1 MAHRLWPL
9 PTVELAI
16 EAQLGGNGWI
26 AAQLHFV
33 WTVLLSGGLRRAAAP
48 SRFLNFVSDLWT
60 DAPVSGSAGR
70 LSLGGAA
77 RAQAPVV
84 DLGLIDC
91 EPMIVTGLK
100 AGGVPH
106 GAVNILDLATV
117 PADQMVMIGIL

>member
-33 WTVLLSGGLRRAAAP
+33 WTVLLSGGLRQAVAP

-60 DAPVSGSAGR
+60 DAPVSGSAGG
-70 LSLGGAA
+70 LGCGSAA
-77 RAQAPVV
+77 RAQSPVV
-84 DLGLIDC
+84 DLRLIDG
-91 EPMIVTGLK
+91 EPMIVAWFK
-100 AGGVPH
+100 AGGVSH
-106 GAVNILDLATV
+106 SAVNILDLATV
-117 PADQMVMIGIL
+117 PADQVVMIGIL